1 MIILFHLH
9 LVDEAML
16 EQNVNRHYHWIREIT
31 LCTLSRQLSLQLF
44 NIKRKKCLN
53 DMDQVLLLRSSTWR
67 VFRVVLILQ
76 SYLYQVRMPLI
87 LCYILRICSGE
98 NLVLQGSLFLEPTW
112 GQSFAILFIF
122 ATLLL
127 PTEICICIKNINK
140 HNLLSIKFPIKKSFI
155 HFSWLWVINKIFT

>member
-1 MIILFHLH
+1 MHSLKAAIAPALQHKK
-9 LVDEAML
+9 EKML
-16 EQNVNRHYHWIREIT
+16 KWHGPSPITAIR
-31 LCTLSRQLSLQLF
+31 
-44 NIKRKKCLN
+44 
-53 DMDQVLLLRSSTWR
+53 STWR

-98 NLVLQGSLFLEPTW
+98 NLVLQGSPFLEPTW